1 LRLLGYS
8 DPFFLLAE
16 EKNKIYATLY
26 NRNIP
31 ADAKVDLLSGL
42 KKIKKIPEN
51 TRLRIGIGAMK
62 KYYFHSK
69 MKHEDERVSV

>member
-1 LRLLGYS
+1 
-8 DPFFLLAE
+8 
-16 EKNKIYATLY
+16 
-26 NRNIP
+26 
-31 ADAKVDLLSGL
+31 VDLLSGL